1 MKDMI
6 LKNTVDPE
14 MMEIWMHSLFYLPTP
29 EDESIDAM
37 FNFIEHRSINRNP
50 MFVLIPTSVVHTY
63 CAANIN
69 CNEKSSIMRIIKHL
83 EGVAVKNLAGDLK
96 VRTSYEDLIVAFK
109 GLGNIGIVTKNFE
122 QILKDTIVDPLIIDD
137 VRLQAIN
144 VFRRLHCE
152 KSRLVN

>member
-6 LKNTVDPE
+6 IKNTVDPE
-14 MMEIWMHSLFYLPTP
+14 MVEIWMHSLFYLPTP
-29 EDESIDAM
+29 EEETIDAM
-37 FNFIEHRSINRNP
+37 FSLIQHRNINRNP

-69 CNEKSSIMRIIKHL
+69 CNEMGSVMKIIKYL
-83 EGVAVKNLAGDLK
+83 EGVAVKSLAGDLS
-96 VRTSYEDLIVAFK
+96 VRTEYEDLIVALK
-109 GLGNIGIVTKNFE
+109 GLGNIGIITKNFE
-122 QILKDTIVDPLIIDD
+122 QILKDTIVNPLIIDD

-152 KSRLVN
+152 KSR